1 MYTLNINHFIIYK
14 LYRCHEW
21 NVDIKN
27 TFSSSIANTALQV
40 TSAHDQRYSTFKMA
54 AEVIKKK
61 KLTSETKNPRIHFP
75 EAVSK
80 QKWHYIKKKKKKKE
94 LRHLIVS
101 CSVNSTHCPFH
112 IIVAHRKWTV
122 TFDLIWFFFT
132 AKTIAPAPLLIL
144 RNNYADIRQETAYHL
159 FFFSNTNG

>member
-1 MYTLNINHFIIYK
+1 MNN
-14 LYRCHEW
+14 R

-27 TFSSSIANTALQV
+27 TFSSSTANTALQV

-61 KLTSETKNPRIHFP
+61 NEHQRQKPKNTFSRGCEQAKVTSP
-75 EAVSK
+75 
-80 QKWHYIKKKKKKKE
+80 KK

-101 CSVNSTHCPFH
+101 CSVSSTHCPFH

-122 TFDLIWFFFT
+122 TFYFIFLT

-144 RNNYADIRQETAYHL
+144 RNNYADIRQETAYHP
-159 FFFSNTNG
+159 FFSTQMGRGLQMYI